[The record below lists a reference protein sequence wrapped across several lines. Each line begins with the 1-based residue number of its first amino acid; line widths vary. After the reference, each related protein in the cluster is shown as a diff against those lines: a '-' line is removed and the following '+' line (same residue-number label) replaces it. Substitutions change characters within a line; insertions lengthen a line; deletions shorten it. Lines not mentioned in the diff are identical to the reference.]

1 MNLTDRRI
9 KKTSKSFL
17 FKITG
22 RTVLFLSLM
31 MLFLFVFYVSGT
43 YQGFLDSTQLFVL
56 FLCSAASLGAVLFA
70 LAGAVQS
77 IMQFLI
83 SRKKSFWIYFF
94 FYVLDGSVSAVIFL
108 FVRTVSIVSKGI

>member
-9 KKTSKSFL
+9 RKISKSFL

-22 RTVLFLSLM
+22 RTALFLSLM

-43 YQGFLDSTQLFVL
+43 YQRFLDSTQLFIL
-56 FLCSAASLGAVLFA
+56 FLCSVASIGTVLFA
-70 LAGAVQS
+70 LSGAVQS
-77 IMQFLI
+77 VAQFFI
-83 SRKKSFWIYFF
+83 SRKKIYWLYFF
-94 FYVLDGSVSAVIFL
+94 LYVFGIFISSALFL